1 MVQWICGTYMYNN
14 QWVTEW
20 YAKRQE
26 KCRTAVSPLLTDK
39 LSVRPLLTDKLP
51 VKGLLTDKLS
61 VRLLLSDKLS
71 VRKKKESFFHG
82 LMNIW
87 REKN

>member
-1 MVQWICGTYMYNN
+1 MSYRLIC
-14 QWVTEW
+14 
-20 YAKRQE
+20 KRQG
-26 KCRTAVSPLLTDK
+26 KCRTAVRPLLTDK
-39 LSVRPLLTDKLP
+39 LSVRSLLTDKLP

-82 LMNIW
+82 LMNI
-87 REKN
+87 